1 MPALSNTRH
10 EAFARAVAT
19 GNSRSEAYRIAS
31 GKNGT
36 GAAELGK
43 RWFRRVDVGL
53 RVVELN
59 ALKNAAAAKEEAKT
73 AAVIADKFE
82 GQLLSMNER
91 RAALAGIVR
100 SVAAKP
106 AEITAACLADAKLAG
121 DLVDKTEASI
131 VDKRTLTAEQRAE
144 LLAQVQQQRAD
155 MARTTGRS

>member
-1 MPALSNTRH
+1 MPALLQHQH
-10 EAFARAVAT
+10 EAFARAIVT
-19 GNSRSEAYRIAS
+19 GKSRSAAYRIAS
-31 GKNGT
+31 GKNGN
-36 GAAELGK
+36 GAAEIGS

-100 SVAAKP
+100 SGAAKP

-131 VDKRTLTAEQRAE
+131 EDRRTLTAEQRAE